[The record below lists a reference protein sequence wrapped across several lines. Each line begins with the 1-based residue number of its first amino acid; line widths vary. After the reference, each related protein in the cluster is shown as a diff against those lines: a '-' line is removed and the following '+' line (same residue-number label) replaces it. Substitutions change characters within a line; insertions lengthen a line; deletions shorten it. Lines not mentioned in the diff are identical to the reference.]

1 MKELFNAEPLEKLL
15 SQLQEVLPLI
25 LGALL
30 FFIGS
35 WILLRLV
42 LFVVRKS
49 LKLTKIDSLIAKVT
63 ENGNI
68 FGTSFTFSPTQVILG
83 FVKWFMI
90 LILAILGSDM
100 LGLTMISQEV
110 GKLVSYLPRIFSAF
124 VILGL
129 GLYFATI
136 ARRSVQEVIKSFDF
150 NGSKII
156 SLILF
161 YVIVAITVITSLN
174 QAGVNTDIIT
184 KNLSII
190 LGAILATFTIALGLG
205 TKDIITRLV
214 LGFYARKNF
223 VVGQW
228 IRIDQF
234 EGKIEAID
242 NICLLVSNGEQKRI
256 YPIKMVS
263 NKRIEILKDV
273 TFEKNME

>member
-1 MKELFNAEPLEKLL
+1 MKEILNAEPLEKLL
-15 SQLQEVLPLI
+15 SQLQEILPMVLGI
-25 LGALL
+25 IL
-30 FFIGS
+30 FFITS

-42 LFVVRKS
+42 LFIVRKS
-49 LKLTKIDSLIAKVT
+49 LKLTKIDSLISKVT
-63 ENGNI
+63 ENGNLL
-68 FGTSFTFSPTQVILG
+68 GTSVKFSPTQIILG

-90 LILAILGSDM
+90 LILVILGSDL

-136 ARRSVQEVIKSFDF
+136 ARRSVQGMIKSFDF
-150 NGSKII
+150 NGSKLIG
-156 SLILF
+156 LILF
-161 YVIVAITVITSLN
+161 YTIVAITIITSLN

-190 LGAILATFTIALGLG
+190 LGAILATFTIAMGLG

-223 VVGQW
+223 TVGQW
-228 IRIDQF
+228 IRVDQF

-242 NICLLVSNGEQKRI
+242 NICLTVSNGEQRRI
-256 YPIKMVS
+256 YPIKMIS
-263 NKRIEILKDV
+263 NKRIEILQDMNS
-273 TFEKNME
+273 EKKSE